1 MWNETPSRIWRD
13 VSETADRADRLER
26 VRQVTARVK
35 AQLENLGTEADSL
48 ETARARY
55 DNHPG
60 SEAGAA
66 RTAAGLMFVA
76 AVLIMLDVPVQY
88 LLNSASLPGVSGWK
102 VLLGSVA
109 LPLGIAAMIHY
120 IVEPLCYDA
129 ARPARSIRIAKTL
142 AASALLAVLAGATVF
157 LFARQAS
164 GEIAGYIVSLT
175 SASLWA
181 VAEALPLTAGF
192 VAMWAHMLAK
202 PSRDAESLRSAK
214 ERIATWERLSE
225 RLAREELSLAGRVDA
240 PAERRDRSEPM
251 RLTSVIALLV
261 FCIGTIPVNARAQA
275 TPPCAVFVD
284 RSRSVD
290 SVHRDAAIHVLLAT
304 LPAILSKRTC
314 SRLIAGTFADEG
326 EFAPRTLL
334 EIPEPFLPNDC
345 KRTRVPSPQGAQAVL
360 VGLQGFQEHFQRKT
374 VGLCRHRDSLRR
386 VKFGQDWDSFQ
397 RTAAQILTAPPL
409 AWETRT
415 DITGILRS
423 LALSGAYSVVLLTDG
438 IETRRSGP
446 NVFADASDV
455 VIALVPAR
463 REHGGFTA
471 SRQAAEEWGRLGVR
485 VIPYTSIPST
495 NWDNVRV
502 RSGRFCSTTK
512 HVCGSP

>member
-13 VSETADRADRLER
+13 VSETAHRADRLER

-55 DNHPG
+55 DNHAG

-66 RTAAGLMFVA
+66 RTAARLMFVA
-76 AVLIMLDVPVQY
+76 AVLITLDVPVQY

-109 LPLGIAAMIHY
+109 LPLGIAAIIHY
-120 IVEPLCYDA
+120 IVEPLIYDA

-202 PSRDAESLRSAK
+202 PSQDAERLRIVK

-225 RLAREELSLAGRVDA
+225 RLSREELSLAGREDA
-240 PAERRDRSEPM
+240 PAEQRDRSEPM
-251 RLTSVIALLV
+251 RLTSAMVLLIL
-261 FCIGTIPVNARAQA
+261 CAGLMPAKTSAQKPR
-275 TPPCAVFVD
+275 TCAIFVD

-290 SVHRDAAIHVLLAT
+290 SLHRSEAIRLVIVALPKIVLDY
-304 LPAILSKRTC
+304 RC
-314 SRLIAGTFADEG
+314 ERVVAGTFANEG
-326 EFAPRTLL
+326 EFAPRSLL
-334 EIPEPFLPNDC
+334 ATPQRVRTKDC
-345 KRTRVPSPQGAQAVL
+345 ELAPPPAPPGVRAVL
-360 VGLQGFQEHFQRKT
+360 LGVRGFNDHFRREAVEACLQEITSASARAQTEWARF
-374 VGLCRHRDSLRR
+374 RR
-386 VKFGQDWDSFQ
+386 
-397 RTAAQILTAPPL
+397 AASAILAQSPISH
-409 AWETRT
+409 ETKT
-415 DITGILRS
+415 DIAGLLRS
-423 LALSGAYSVVLLTDG
+423 LERSNVCAVFLVTDG
-438 IETRRSGP
+438 IDTAGSSSQSPRRARL
-446 NVFADASDV
+446 VLV
-455 VIALVPAR
+455 LVPAAPNYGGANATR
-463 REHGGFTA
+463 RTA
-471 SRQAAEEWGRLGVR
+471 RAWERAGATAM
-485 VIPYTSIPST
+485 PYTVLVSWAPSDT
-495 NWDNVRV
+495 MAMQ
-502 RSGRFCSTTK
+502 
-512 HVCGSP
+512 